1 MTTKVQFKRS
11 GSTLADLFKRAWHV
25 NPTLTLFVAF
35 SAVMILVGLLGMLV
49 DPRTVLAQP
58 NWAKTTKFA
67 LSFVAYGATLLWV
80 LELLRRQYEQVNL
93 MIRIMGHTTGG
104 VLMLELVFLIVQAVR
119 GQPMHFNYA
128 TPLDTALWIAMGAT
142 VYALYAVT
150 LVGLLALAFQRLS
163 ERSLS
168 HGIKLGLVLSA
179 VGMGL
184 AIPMTSP
191 SAVQGAAL
199 ASGQHLDLIGAHTV
213 GALDGGPGLPFLG
226 WSTQHGDLRVAHF
239 LGLHAAQVVP
249 LAALWVSRRKRWAPR
264 ARVAVVWT
272 GALYYL
278 GLMLL
283 TFFQALRGQSVIAPD
298 ALQLGLLSALTFA
311 AALALFGIWLA
322 TRRDGAAL
330 FDVNVRGT

>member
-1 MTTKVQFKRS
+1 MLTRLPSERS
-11 GSTLADLFKRAWHV
+11 SFSPRNLFRYAWHV

-35 SAVMILVGLLGMLV
+35 SAVMILIGFLGILV

-67 LSFVAYGATLLWV
+67 FSFVAYGATLLWV
-80 LELLRRQYEQVNL
+80 LELLGRQYERVNL
-93 MIRIMGHTTGG
+93 AVRVMGHATGG
-104 VLMLELVFLIVQAVR
+104 VLLFEMMLLITQAVR
-119 GQPMHFNYA
+119 GRPMHFNYA

-150 LVGLLALAFQRLS
+150 LVGLLMLAFQRLS

-168 HGIKLGLVLSA
+168 HGIKLGLILSA

-184 AIPMTSP
+184 AVPMTSP
-191 SAVQGAAL
+191 NAVQGAAL
-199 ASGQHLDLIGAHTV
+199 AAGQHLDLIGAHTV
-213 GALDGGPGLPFLG
+213 GGFDGGPGLPFLG

-249 LAALWVSRRKRWAPR
+249 LFALWVSRRRWSS
-264 ARVAVVWT
+264 RVRIAAIWT

-283 TFFQALRGQSVIAPD
+283 AFFQALRGQSVVAPD
-298 ALQLGLLSALTFA
+298 ALQLGLLGALTLGV
-311 AALALFGIWLA
+311 ALVLLGVWAVE
-322 TRRDGAAL
+322 RRASFKTNAP
-330 FDVNVRGT
+330 